1 MIRRPPRSTQSRS
14 SAASDVYK
22 RQATALSPVFDGA
35 KGTLPVTFR
44 NNDTAEG
51 TVDVTV
57 QYITSDYGK
66 TWTFNEKYNLAL
78 IWADAW
84 KTRDGKGRYEIMSK
98 QMQTDFR
105 AQQEFQGKLI
115 FAIRGS
121 SPWVVSYDV
130 AMDGDQAVITY
141 WYADSGLCLLYTSDA

>member
-44 NNDTAEG
+44 NNDAVRG

-98 QMQTDFR
+98 QMQTDFL
-105 AQQEFQGKLI
+105 AQQQAPESFV
-115 FAIRGS
+115 IRGS

-130 AMDGDQAVITY
+130 AMDGEQEVITY
-141 WYADSGLCLLYTSDA
+141 WYMDSTTS